1 MPRLTQEQWEQAK
14 ADYEVKGISI
24 REVARRHGVAESAV
38 RKRAKAEGWTQG
50 KSAHL
55 VEKKVN
61 AVKALAEY
69 GLESAQLSRTY
80 RHTLETVAR
89 ERLQAEGALAEFDLA
104 LALKGQELLQNAQTP
119 EDYELIARGRK
130 HLAPQMPKTETK
142 VTVNNQQAQ
151 AIQPLTPRQVLEEL
165 AKKAGNAPDA

>member
-1 MPRLTQEQWEQAK
+1 MPRLNQQRWEQAR
-14 ADYEVKGISI
+14 ADYEVKGISL

-38 RKRAKAEGWTQG
+38 RKRAKSEGWIQG

-80 RHTLETVAR
+80 QHTIETVAR

-104 LALKGQELLQNAQTP
+104 LAQKGQELLQNASTP

-130 HLAPQMPKTETK
+130 HLAPQTPKNEVK
-142 VTVNNQQAQ
+142 VNMTQQT
-151 AIQPLTPRQVLEEL
+151 AIAPLTPRQALQEL
-165 AKKAGNAPDA
+165 AKKAGEDGTG